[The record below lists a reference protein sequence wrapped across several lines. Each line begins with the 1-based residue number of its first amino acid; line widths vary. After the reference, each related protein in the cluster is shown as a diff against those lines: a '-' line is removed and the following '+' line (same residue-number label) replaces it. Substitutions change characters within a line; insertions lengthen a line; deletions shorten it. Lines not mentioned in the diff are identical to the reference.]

1 MIQSMTGYA
10 RSECKDKGKIF
21 VLEIRSVNHK
31 YCDISIKLPK
41 TLLGLE
47 GMLKKTVQ
55 EKFSRGK
62 FDVLVSRN
70 GSDDYTRRLVL
81 DEELVSQYFN
91 ILQGLKTKFGL
102 KGDIDINLLAGFS
115 DLIKVAEIEDDQ
127 KEIEKVLRLLL
138 HRAMDS
144 LIKARMEEGK
154 ALCNDIVKRIR
165 IVAGAIDR
173 IDKIADRVLSAYH
186 KRLEERVNSLN
197 RSLKIEPVRLAQE
210 VALIAERCDITEEIV
225 RFKSHIKQFNK
236 LLKEDK
242 AVGRRLDFLLQEMNR
257 EINTMGS
264 KANDADASI
273 EVVNVKNELEKVRE
287 QVQNIE

>member
-10 RSECKDKGKIF
+10 RSECKDKGRVF

-31 YCDISIKLPK
+31 YCYISIKLPK

-47 GMLKKTVQ
+47 GMIKKTVQ

-165 IVAGAIDR
+165 IVASAINR
-173 IDKIADRVLSAYH
+173 VDKIATKVLSAYH
-186 KRLEERVNSLN
+186 KRLEERVSSLN
-197 RSLKIEPVRLAQE
+197 RSLKIEPARLAQE

-225 RFKSHIKQFNK
+225 RFRSHIKQFNK

-242 AVGRRLDFLLQEMNR
+242 GVGRRLDFLLQEMNR
-257 EINTMGS
+257 EINTVGS
-264 KANDADASI
+264 KANDAEISI
-273 EVVNVKNELEKVRE
+273 EVVNIKNELEKVRE

>member
-10 RSECKDKGKIF
+10 RSERKDKGRVF
-21 VLEIRSVNHK
+21 VLELRSVNHK

-47 GMLKKTVQ
+47 GMIKKTIQ

-70 GSDDYTRRLVL
+70 GSDDYTRSLVL

-91 ILQGLKTKFGL
+91 ILQGLKKKFGL
-102 KGDIDINLLAGFS
+102 KGEIDINLLAGFS
-115 DLIKVAEIEDDQ
+115 DLIKVAEVEEDQ
-127 KEIEKVLRLLL
+127 KAIEKVLMSLLQ
-138 HRAMDS
+138 RTIDS
-144 LIKARMEEGK
+144 LNKVRREEGK
-154 ALCNDIVKRIR
+154 ELYDDIVKRVR
-165 IVAGAIDR
+165 IVASAINRVDE
-173 IDKIADRVLSAYH
+173 IANKVLSAYH
-186 KRLEERVNSLN
+186 KRLEERVYSLN
-197 RSLKIEPVRLAQE
+197 RSLKIDPARLAQE

-242 AVGRRLDFLLQEMNR
+242 GVGRRLDFLLQEMNR
-257 EINTMGS
+257 EINTVGS
-264 KANDADASI
+264 KANDADISI
-273 EVVNVKNELEKVRE
+273 EVVNVKNELEKIRE

>member
-10 RSECKDKGKIF
+10 RSESQDKGRVF
-21 VLEIRSVNHK
+21 VLEIRSINHK

-47 GMLKKTVQ
+47 GIIKKAIQ

-102 KGDIDINLLAGFS
+102 KGEIDINLLAGFS
-115 DLIKVAEIEDDQ
+115 DLIKVAEIEEDQ
-127 KEIEKVLRLLL
+127 MEIEKVLKQLL
-138 HRAMDS
+138 HQAMDS
-144 LIKARMEEGK
+144 LTKVRMEEGK
-154 ALCNDIVKRIR
+154 TLCSDIVKRIR
-165 IVAGAIDR
+165 IVSGAIDR
-173 IDKIADRVLSAYH
+173 IGKIADRVFSAYS
-186 KRLEERVNSLN
+186 KRLKERVSSLN
-197 RSLKIEPVRLAQE
+197 KSLKIDPTRLAQE
-210 VALIAERCDITEEIV
+210 VALIAERSDITEEIV

-242 AVGRRLDFLLQEMNR
+242 GIGRRLDFLLQEMNR
-257 EINTMGS
+257 EVNTVGS
-264 KANDADASI
+264 KANDAEISI
-273 EVVNVKNELEKVRE
+273 EVVNIKNELEKIRE

>member
-10 RSECKDKGKIF
+10 RSERKDKGRVF
-21 VLEIRSVNHK
+21 VLELRSVNHK

-47 GMLKKTVQ
+47 GMIKKTIQ

-91 ILQGLKTKFGL
+91 ILQGLKKKFGL

-115 DLIKVAEIEDDQ
+115 DLIKVAEVEEDQ
-127 KEIEKVLRLLL
+127 KAIEKVLMSLLQ
-138 HRAMDS
+138 RTIDS
-144 LIKARMEEGK
+144 LIKVRREEGK
-154 ALCNDIVKRIR
+154 ELHDDIVKRVR
-165 IVAGAIDR
+165 IVASAINRVDE
-173 IDKIADRVLSAYH
+173 IANKALSAYH
-186 KRLEERVNSLN
+186 KRLEERVRSLN
-197 RSLKIEPVRLAQE
+197 RSLKIDTARLAQE

-242 AVGRRLDFLLQEMNR
+242 GVGRRLDFLLQEMNR
-257 EINTMGS
+257 EINTVGS
-264 KANDADASI
+264 KANDA
-273 EVVNVKNELEKVRE
+273 
-287 QVQNIE
+287 

>member
-10 RSECKDKGKIF
+10 RSESQDKGRVF

-47 GMLKKTVQ
+47 GMIKKCIQ

-70 GSDDYTRRLVL
+70 GSDDYTKRLVL

-91 ILQGLKTKFGL
+91 ILHGLKAKFGL

-115 DLIKVAEIEDDQ
+115 DLIKVSEIEEDQ
-127 KEIEKVLRLLL
+127 REVERILMPLLQ
-138 HRAMDS
+138 RTINS
-144 LIKARMEEGK
+144 LTRVRNEEGK
-154 ALCNDIVKRIR
+154 ALYNDIVKRLR
-165 IVAGAIDR
+165 IVAGAINR
-173 IDKIADRVLSAYH
+173 IEKLANKALSTYH
-186 KRLEERVNSLN
+186 RRLKERVSSLN
-197 RSLKIEPVRLAQE
+197 KSVKIDPARLAQE
-210 VALIAERCDITEEIV
+210 VALIAERCDITEEMV
-225 RFKSHIKQFNK
+225 RFRSHIKQFNK

-242 AVGRRLDFLLQEMNR
+242 GVGRRLDFLLQEMNR
-257 EINTMGS
+257 EINTTGS
-264 KANDADASI
+264 KANDAEISI
-273 EVVNVKNELEKVRE
+273 EVVNVKNELEKIRE